1 MEENK
6 LPSRIFTIISF
17 HKPKEIVKLW
27 QQENYKNRTKYIFQ
41 RNLKCHHHG
50 KNERN
55 AEQKFK
61 LYEESIKDY
70 LEATSEH
77 LTKRINELNG
87 KSNDLQDSI
96 EHSDEVNL

>member
-1 MEENK
+1 MEK
-6 LPSRIFTIISF
+6 M
-17 HKPKEIVKLW
+17 KEMLDP
-27 QQENYKNRTKYIFQ
+27 
-41 RNLKCHHHG
+41 
-50 KNERN
+50 
-55 AEQKFK
+55 KFK